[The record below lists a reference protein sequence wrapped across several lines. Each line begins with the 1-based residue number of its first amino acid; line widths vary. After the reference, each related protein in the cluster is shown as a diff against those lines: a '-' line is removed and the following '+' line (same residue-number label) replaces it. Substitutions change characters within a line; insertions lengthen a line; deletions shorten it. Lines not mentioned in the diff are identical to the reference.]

1 MKRPSNGS
9 INKKISYIAI
19 ASDVI
24 HPAHINLIE
33 KASKKGSL
41 IVGVL
46 TDQAIATYKRLP
58 SLSITDR
65 MAMDESIKG
74 VSKVVIQE
82 ELDYTFNLK
91 KYKPN
96 YLFHGDEWKEGLQ
109 KQIRKKAIKTISEW
123 GGELIEIP
131 YCDNYPDTLR
141 SVPYGIGTPEYR
153 RRSLSRLLESKQ
165 TLRFL
170 DVHNALSGLIIENI
184 SFEEGLT
191 VKMFDGMWASSL
203 TDSTAKGKPDIEA
216 VDPSSRLSTL
226 NEIIEVTTK
235 PIIYDADTG
244 GKPEHFAFTVR
255 NLERLGVSAVII
267 EDKTGLKKNS
277 LLGNDVSQTQDDI
290 DSFCNKIIIGKKSQL
305 TNNFLIIARI
315 ESLILSKGVSDAITR
330 AKAYIE
336 AGADGIMIH
345 SRMNTPKEIFEFID
359 LYNKFKNR
367 KPLVCVP
374 SSYNQVFEHELSE
387 KGVNIIIYANHLLR
401 SAYPSMLNTAISILK
416 NGRSLE
422 CDENLL
428 SIKEILNLIPG
439 TI

>member
-1 MKRPSNGS
+1 MDN
-9 INKKISYIAI
+9 INKKTSYIAI
-19 ASDVI
+19 ASDTI
-24 HPAHINLIE
+24 NPAHINLID
-33 KASKKGSL
+33 KASKKGKL
-41 IVGVL
+41 TIGVL

-58 SLSITDR
+58 SLSINDR
-65 MAMDESIKG
+65 IVMAESIKG

-82 ELDYTFNLK
+82 ELDYTKNLK
-91 KYKPN
+91 KYKPD
-96 YLFHGDEWKEGLQ
+96 YLFHGDEWKEGFQ
-109 KQIRKKAIKTISEW
+109 KQVRQKAIDAISEW

-131 YCDNYPDTLR
+131 YCEDYPDTLR
-141 SVPYGIGTPEYR
+141 ATPYGIGTPEYR
-153 RRSLSRLLESKQ
+153 RRSLTRLLESKK

-170 DVHNALSGLIIENI
+170 DVHNALSGLIIENT
-184 SFEEGLT
+184 SVQEDLS
-191 VKMFDGMWASSL
+191 VKTFDGMWASSL

-216 VDPSSRLSTL
+216 VDPSSRLATL

-277 LLGNDVSQTQDDI
+277 LLGNDVNQIQDDPASFCEKI
-290 DSFCNKIIIGKKSQL
+290 KVGKKNQLTDSFL
-305 TNNFLIIARI
+305 VIARI
-315 ESLILSKGVSDAITR
+315 ESLILGKGVNDAIIR

-345 SRMNTPKEIFEFID
+345 SREKSPDEIFEFID
-359 LYNKFKNR
+359 IYNTFEKR

-374 SSYNQVFEHELSE
+374 SSYNQVFERELSE

-401 SAYPSMLNTAISILK
+401 SAYPSMLNTAISILN

-422 CDENLL
+422 CDKNLL
-428 SIKEILNLIPG
+428 SIKDILNLIPG